1 METSKQATETYEAT
15 EEDRA
20 RWARQLKWE
29 WVEASIWT
37 ETMLTALEN
46 GVKGGKWFSLID
58 KVYRQDTLETAW
70 QKVRA
75 KKGAAGIDGITI
87 SKFESQKEKYLM
99 ELEHELK
106 TGTYLPETVKRVY
119 IPKGQGK
126 MRPLGLPAVKDKIAQ
141 QAVKMAIE
149 PIFEKEFL
157 DVSFGFRPKRGAQ
170 MAIAEVERLINEG
183 YTWVLDADLQN
194 YFDVIPHD
202 KLLAKVEQ
210 RISDGRI
217 NKLLEMWLKQEIMD
231 ECKTWEPTSGATQGA
246 VISPLLS
253 NIYLHDLD
261 VAVTNAGFKML
272 RYADDFVI
280 LTRSQEEANRALSL
294 VQAWVDEHKLALHPE
309 KTHIGNCMI
318 EGQGFE
324 FLGYKFEAGTSWVRP
339 KSIQKFRDRIREK
352 TSRSCGKSI
361 QKVISEVNSILKG
374 WYGYFKNVTKYTL
387 GTFDSFVRR
396 RLRAIIQRQNK
407 KKSFGAGWCNVN
419 IPNKFFADI
428 GLFNMEESQRSYLA
442 RQPRW
447 GNSRLESRMR

>member
-1 METSKQATETYEAT
+1 
-15 EEDRA
+15 
-20 RWARQLKWE
+20 
-29 WVEASIWT
+29 
-37 ETMLTALEN
+37 
-46 GVKGGKWFSLID
+46 
-58 KVYRQDTLETAW
+58 
-70 QKVRA
+70 
-75 KKGAAGIDGITI
+75 
-87 SKFESQKEKYLM
+87 
-99 ELEHELK
+99 
-106 TGTYLPETVKRVY
+106 
-119 IPKGQGK
+119 
-126 MRPLGLPAVKDKIAQ
+126 
-141 QAVKMAIE
+141 
-149 PIFEKEFL
+149 
-157 DVSFGFRPKRGAQ
+157 
-170 MAIAEVERLINEG
+170 
-183 YTWVLDADLQN
+183 
-194 YFDVIPHD
+194 
-202 KLLAKVEQ
+202 
-210 RISDGRI
+210 
-217 NKLLEMWLKQEIMD
+217 MWLKQEIMD